1 MSSCCTLEKNN
12 NLLILLVDLEKKD
25 EQPRN
30 LNNCFRDFFE
40 KIDSTDGYHL
50 NLTFHLTHRLTEK
63 ILYKDNYNKLHSYYT
78 KKSNIKYSFNH
89 IPEGVSDFIVGF
101 VIGELNDEYY
111 KIDSSVLNINFNLF
125 FHKDIKKIEIK
136 HFVAQQNISIFSHL
150 DNVFKG
156 KNLYISDN
164 DQDNSQEFLPFEAFE
179 NLIKQFPNTTEVRKY
194 RHSRIRN
201 LLMEYLDIPHNF
213 EEDYHKYIKKKEH
226 RPISTLGQQ
235 NYQTIASNEA
245 EKYKYLYEEF
255 SQLLSNCSTTE
266 RNLQDF
272 LYENGILKLL
282 FPKYVYVTQK
292 TKIKGLNTKKFKE
305 TEINKYPDFL
315 CIDADGHIDVI
326 ELKDS
331 KKDLLR
337 KTLYR
342 NNYVPSGEL
351 SNSIVQIEHY
361 IYQLC
366 TKLKENEEFLNKKHV
381 KTITQIGIEKIKI
394 VNPRGVLIIG
404 RDCEQYE
411 QKIDLEIIK
420 RHYKNISDIITYDDL
435 LRRLQRLEKSFY
447 LNKAVITTEQQAM
460 QPEISS

>member
-1 MSSCCTLEKNN
+1 MLPHTFKKDN
-12 NLLILLVDLEKKD
+12 NLLILLVNLAEKQQKGD
-25 EQPRN
+25 
-30 LNNCFRDFFE
+30 LNNYLRFVFE
-40 KIDSTDGYHL
+40 KIDSSKGYHL
-50 NLTFHLTHRLTEK
+50 NCTFCLTHRLTDK
-63 ILYKDNYNKLHSYYT
+63 ILYKDNYNKLRSHYS
-78 KKSNIKYSFNH
+78 KKSTVGYDFTKIVK
-89 IPEGVSDFIVGF
+89 EDSDFIIGF

-111 KIDSSVLNINFNLF
+111 KIDSRVLNINFNLF
-125 FHKDIKKIEIK
+125 FHKDIKKFEIK

-150 DNVFKG
+150 GNVFKG

-201 LLMEYLDIPHNF
+201 LLREYFDIPHNF

-226 RPISTLGQQ
+226 RLISTLGQQ

-282 FPKYVYVTQK
+282 FPKYVYVIQEPQ
-292 TKIKGLNTKKFKE
+292 IKGLNTKKFKE
-305 TEINKYPDFL
+305 TKIDKYPDFL

-351 SNSIVQIEHY
+351 SSSIVQIEHY

-366 TKLKENEEFLNKKHV
+366 TKLKENEEFLNEKHA

-404 RDCEQYE
+404 RDYEKNE
-411 QKIDLEIIK
+411 QKIDLEIVK

-435 LRRLQRLEKSFY
+435 LRRLQILEKSFA
-447 LNKAVITTEQQAM
+447 KGIF
-460 QPEISS
+460 